1 MRKIF
6 LILLLSSF
14 LFQAFGQISSL
25 KDLDDKVWKY
35 AKEAFDREEYNR
47 VIVDLNN
54 DKNDDVIYS
63 YICGELNCI
72 RVFLNLNG
80 RYEEKLYAF
89 YSSYSLSESKRLH
102 LYEYSCC
109 GETPFFSN
117 RIYAF
122 HATST
127 ILAEN
132 YIETNGDYTQNKFL
146 APSNLLYKPYDVK
159 ILNDD
164 YNLRF
169 SPDME
174 LFEGSDE
181 DFMFTCETKT
191 NIIAKISANAIVK
204 VLAEFET
211 KERKW
216 LYVEVEKQSIK
227 DRCYITDFEEE
238 NISQNQ
244 AIRGWISG
252 NYVERGVP

>member
-1 MRKIF
+1 MIKIS

-14 LFQAFGQISSL
+14 LFQAFGQSSL
-25 KDLDDKVWKY
+25 KDLDDKVRKY
-35 AKEAFDREEYNR
+35 AQEALDREEYNR
-47 VIVDLNN
+47 VVVDLNN
-54 DKNDDVIYS
+54 DKDDDVIYS

-72 RVFLNLNG
+72 RVFLNINEQ
-80 RYEEKLYAF
+80 YEEKLFTF
-89 YSSYSLSESKRLH
+89 YTFYSLSDTKKLH
-102 LYEYSCC
+102 LYEYGCC

-117 RIYAF
+117 RIYEF
-122 HATST
+122 NATSA

-132 YIETNGDYTQNKFL
+132 FVETNGDYAKNKFL
-146 APSNLLYKPYDVK
+146 TPSNFLNKPYNAR

-174 LFEGSDE
+174 MFDD
-181 DFMFTCETKT
+181 DFLFTCETKT
-191 NIIAKISANAIVK
+191 NVIAKIRANVIVR

-227 DRCYITDFEEE
+227 DRCRITDFEE
-238 NISQNQ
+238 NSVSQNQ

-252 NYVERGVP
+252 NFVERCVL